1 MRRGVFGL
9 PEGSTPL
16 YVRKQHSG
24 ASSHGFEWPEDGS
37 VVEVPDHIGGDL
49 LTHAP
54 GEFSDVTEEHPA
66 WLARQAASEPD
77 AEADTG
83 HPGDEAD
90 NADPAGGGDAEADGP
105 AGGGDADASADAALE
120 KPKRKYTRRTPAAE

>member
-1 MRRGVFGL
+1 MAGVFGL

-16 YVRKQHSG
+16 YVRKQHAG

-37 VVEVPDHIGGDL
+37 IVEVPDHIGGDL

-66 WLARQAASEPD
+66 WLAKQAVNEPAAEPD
-77 AEADTG
+77 R
-83 HPGDEAD
+83 GDEGDAAD
-90 NADPAGGGDAEADGP
+90 VADPAGGGEAEADGP
-105 AGGGDADASADAALE
+105 GGGDADTSADAALE